1 MLDYCGV
8 YIGVSTRFSPLFNF
22 DFSLA
27 INRLGKQNAGKKFLP
42 NFFFLKEGPIAALLK
57 PPRGLKRPIAALLN
71 CHYSLFCFKKNPIV
85 VVLKVP
91 VYVIRTYCHTCC
103 ATLQSAGKK
112 GACIGHFGLYQHFL
126 GLSQR
131 FKNSRIVPVFCSG
144 CR

>member
-57 PPRGLKRPIAALLN
+57 PPLN
-71 CHYSLFCFKKNPIV
+71 I
-85 VVLKVP
+85 VLK
-91 VYVIRTYCHTCC
+91 
-103 ATLQSAGKK
+103 K
-112 GACIGHFGLYQHFL
+112 ACDAAFETAAIG
-126 GLSQR
+126 
-131 FKNSRIVPVFCSG
+131 
-144 CR
+144 